1 MQILIFLWKWND
13 CFIELTLI
21 KHCWVIISMNDLD
34 RPCSPQINCFVGM
47 TADPKTSWWALHK
60 LWLKALSCSRLSTV
74 FLIMDSLAAFI
85 ISKFAQKSSILD
97 ILHFF
102 FKFPLPLYLYATF
115 LMTINYGCWNELKNL
130 IAYFFWEGLS
140 GWDK

>member
-1 MQILIFLWKWND
+1 MKMEWLLYRI
-13 CFIELTLI
+13 
-21 KHCWVIISMNDLD
+21 DLD
-34 RPCSPQINCFVGM
+34 QTLLSNNFYEWPRSARSPQINCFVGM

-115 LMTINYGCWNELKNL
+115 LMTINYGCWNELKKFDSLFLLRGL
-130 IAYFFWEGLS
+130 IWVG
-140 GWDK
+140 